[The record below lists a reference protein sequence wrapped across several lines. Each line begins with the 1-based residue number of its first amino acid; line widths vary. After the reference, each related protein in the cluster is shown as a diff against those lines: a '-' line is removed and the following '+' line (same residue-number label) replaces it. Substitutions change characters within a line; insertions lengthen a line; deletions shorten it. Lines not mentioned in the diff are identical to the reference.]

1 MRFGLV
7 RPWWSEILQTARN
20 FFINSHFV
28 LSQWCVALKNAS
40 RVLSLA
46 HTSGSQRHLIGE
58 KLASAVCQRS
68 GLILEIS
75 ARWKAPQLEAIEYDL
90 MKTGATFARLE
101 TDCWCTTDNQ

>member
-7 RPWWSEILQTARN
+7 GPSEILQTAGN

-46 HTSGSQRHLIGE
+46 HASGSQRHLIGE

-68 GLILEIS
+68 GLILKIS
-75 ARWKAPQLEAIEYDL
+75 AR
-90 MKTGATFARLE
+90 
-101 TDCWCTTDNQ
+101 